1 MTLRKQK
8 RPKLKKGVR
17 VTILLLV
24 VLSGI
29 LVYQAGGKA
38 FFESLFRPVVSLSE
52 QLTHQ
57 PDSELKQQWQDILT
71 DQDANVNIAVYNHK
85 TNQTTAFSNNT
96 SATYYTA
103 SIIKV
108 AVLANLLNNHEDN
121 NTSLSAD
128 EQTLAHDMITL
139 SDNQATTT
147 LLNTYQGGYTAPN
160 RLFNQLGMTHTKMS
174 TAAWGLS
181 TTTATDQI
189 KLLNALAYGT
199 KSPLD
204 QADRNYVLQLMANV
218 APDQAWG
225 MSSELADNA
234 QVELKNG
241 WLELDTG
248 WVVNTMG
255 HVKTEN
261 SNYTIAV
268 LTNGNATQDQGIDL
282 IESLAAVTVKQL
294 NAD

>member
-1 MTLRKQK
+1 M
-8 RPKLKKGVR
+8 
-17 VTILLLV
+17 
-24 VLSGI
+24 
-29 LVYQAGGKA
+29 
-38 FFESLFRPVVSLSE
+38 SE

-181 TTTATDQI
+181 TTTATDQT
-189 KLLNALAYGT
+189 KLLNVLAYGT

-248 WVVNTMG
+248 WVVNTIG

>member
-17 VTILLLV
+17 FTILMLV
-24 VLSGI
+24 ILSSI
-29 LVYQAGGKA
+29 LVYQAVGKG
-38 FFESLFRPVVSLSE
+38 FLESLIKPVVSLSE

-85 TNQTTAFSNNT
+85 TGQTTAFSNNT

-128 EQTLAHDMITL
+128 EQTLAQDMITL
-139 SDNQATTT
+139 SDNEATTT

-160 RLFNQLGMTHTKMS
+160 RLFNQLDMTHTKMS

-181 TTTATDQI
+181 TTTAADQI

-241 WLELDTG
+241 WLALDNG
-248 WVVNTMG
+248 WVVNTIG
-255 HVKTEN
+255 HVKTKN

>member
-1 MTLRKQK
+1 MIK
-8 RPKLKKGVR
+8 
-17 VTILLLV
+17 
-24 VLSGI
+24 
-29 LVYQAGGKA
+29 
-38 FFESLFRPVVSLSE
+38 PVVSLSE

-85 TNQTTAFSNNT
+85 TDQTTAFSNNT

-121 NTSLSAD
+121 NTSLSAN
-128 EQTLAHDMITL
+128 EQTLAQDMITL
-139 SDNQATTT
+139 SDNEATTT

-181 TTTATDQI
+181 TTTAADQI

-241 WLELDTG
+241 WLALDNG
-248 WVVNTMG
+248 WVVNTIG
-255 HVKTEN
+255 HVKTKN

-268 LTNGNATQDQGIDL
+268 LTNGNATKDQGIDL
-282 IESLAAVTVKQL
+282 IESLAAVTAKQL

>member
-38 FFESLFRPVVSLSE
+38 FFESLIRPVVSLSE

-160 RLFNQLGMTHTKMS
+160 RLFNQLGMTHTKMN

-248 WVVNTMG
+248 WVVNTIG

>member
-38 FFESLFRPVVSLSE
+38 FFESLIRPVVSLSE

-57 PDSELKQQWQDILT
+57 PDSEWKQQWQDILT

-160 RLFNQLGMTHTKMS
+160 RLFNQLGMTHTKMN

-248 WVVNTMG
+248 WVVNTIG

>member
-1 MTLRKQK
+1 
-8 RPKLKKGVR
+8 
-17 VTILLLV
+17 
-24 VLSGI
+24 
-29 LVYQAGGKA
+29 
-38 FFESLFRPVVSLSE
+38 
-52 QLTHQ
+52 
-57 PDSELKQQWQDILT
+57 
-71 DQDANVNIAVYNHK
+71 
-85 TNQTTAFSNNT
+85 
-96 SATYYTA
+96 
-103 SIIKV
+103 
-108 AVLANLLNNHEDN
+108 
-121 NTSLSAD
+121 
-128 EQTLAHDMITL
+128 
-139 SDNQATTT
+139 
-147 LLNTYQGGYTAPN
+147 
-160 RLFNQLGMTHTKMS
+160 
-174 TAAWGLS
+174 
-181 TTTATDQI
+181 
-189 KLLNALAYGT
+189 LAYGT

-248 WVVNTMG
+248 WVVNTIG

-282 IESLAAVTVKQL
+282 IESLAAVTAKQL